1 MRHSHRAEQGVTA
14 PMAWHIPQYELAIQT
29 RHEVDSTRFATRCP
43 TNDTPQYPT
52 SSCEQHSTDRTDFSM
67 RPTPPA
73 LDLSRIAFAQ
83 AQIDE
88 VRRQLLD
95 TAAFGKSITPDQLE
109 HLAAKLGE
117 TLRILAED
125 G

>member
-1 MRHSHRAEQGVTA
+1 MRT
-14 PMAWHIPQYELAIQT
+14 
-29 RHEVDSTRFATRCP
+29 
-43 TNDTPQYPT
+43 
-52 SSCEQHSTDRTDFSM
+52 
-67 RPTPPA
+67 TPPA
-73 LDLSRIAFAQ
+73 LEHSRIAFAQ

>member
-1 MRHSHRAEQGVTA
+1 MLE
-14 PMAWHIPQYELAIQT
+14 
-29 RHEVDSTRFATRCP
+29 
-43 TNDTPQYPT
+43 
-52 SSCEQHSTDRTDFSM
+52 
-67 RPTPPA
+67 
-73 LDLSRIAFAQ
+73 LSRISFAQ
-83 AQIDE
+83 TQIDD

-117 TLRILAED
+117 TLRILAEE